1 MMYITRH
8 SKARRM
14 TNQDFQV
21 ARYLPI
27 KDSVALATYLI
38 YIRPLTDM
46 IHRACFDTNTD
57 RKHLFSSAADPDKH
71 WKPYRLTAVL
81 RKLAKDVCGIEL
93 GVQVYR
99 QLSIAVSKRH
109 LAQISK
115 PFNRFDDKTLE
126 ANRDVAFAWQSGH
139 RPMRRG
145 VSYGLDAAYP
155 DSLQPALLRVYK
167 WTSDVWHDFLDQGG
181 HRGEDVKEPTKF
193 SGPTVQ
199 CDIEPQKRRC
209 TIDVTIAP
217 RSPTVSTTS
226 QRFNAVDVDL
236 TPAGANAQVCADTAT
251 THAQL
256 IDCEIPDDFHR
267 ERTTVVKAAAST
279 PTGPRYHG
287 LESDGVP
294 SPSASATQTSTA
306 SIDRAPARQ
315 LFKLTSVSS
324 SNDGE
329 MRAPAQLTDADVFRQ
344 FEYLGDYKLLICKS
358 HGYAIRNVKRHLE
371 EQHLETKVVN
381 KAAAARL
388 TRLEIHDPRA
398 VELPATPMT
407 PFASLSPPVGGYFCG
422 GEDGKCGFL
431 STNDQAMSRH
441 WKTAHGS
448 SKARERLKHGKEVK
462 LQSFSPIKSHARWF
476 VVDCRITAHSDH

>member
-1 MMYITRH
+1 
-8 SKARRM
+8 
-14 TNQDFQV
+14 V
-21 ARYLPI
+21 ARYLPN
-27 KDSVALATYLI
+27 KDSVALAIYLI

-46 IHRACFDTNTD
+46 IHRACFDKNTD
-57 RKHLFSSAADPDKH
+57 RKYLFSSVMEPDKH
-71 WKPYRLTAVL
+71 WKPSRETAAL
-81 RKLAKDVCGIEL
+81 RKLTRDVSGVEI

-99 QLSIAVSKRH
+99 QLSIAVTERH
-109 LAQISK
+109 LAHISK
-115 PFNRFDDKTLE
+115 PFNRFDDKTVE

-139 RPMRRG
+139 RPMQWG

-167 WTSDVWHDFLDQGG
+167 WTSDVWHDFLDERDHGG
-181 HRGEDVKEPTKF
+181 DDVSEPTKF
-193 SGPTVQ
+193 SGPTVH

-217 RSPTVSTTS
+217 RSPTVSATS

-236 TPAGANAQVCADTAT
+236 TPAGTNAQVSADTAT

-256 IDCEIPDDFHR
+256 IDREILDDFHR
-267 ERTTVVKAAAST
+267 ERTTVVTAAAST
-279 PTGPRYHG
+279 PTGPRYRG

-294 SPSASATQTSTA
+294 SPSALATQTSTP
-306 SIDRAPARQ
+306 SIDRAPARR
-315 LFKLTSVSS
+315 LFNFTSASS

-329 MRAPAQLTDADVFRQ
+329 MRDPAQLTDIDVFRQ
-344 FEYLGDYKLLICKS
+344 FEYLEDYKLLICKS

-371 EQHLETKVVN
+371 ERHLETKVVN

-388 TRLEIHDPRA
+388 TRLETHDPRV

-407 PFASLSPPVGGYFCG
+407 PFASLSPPLSGYFCG

-431 STNDQAMSRH
+431 T
-441 WKTAHGS
+441 
-448 SKARERLKHGKEVK
+448 
-462 LQSFSPIKSHARWF
+462 
-476 VVDCRITAHSDH
+476 